1 MLEAVV
7 KKWCRPDVIAP
18 AVTEIDLPAL
28 WARGIRALLLDLDN
42 TLVCWRSKDVRA
54 EIGAWVQQAREQ
66 GFRLCIVSNAA
77 HIERVESVARQLGI
91 PTPCAPSA
99 LRRASTRRRPLG
111 VSFTQAAVIT
121 TRPHR
126 RAGGNRAMLTVLVQ
140 PPLDEFVSTKAIPSG
155 PSGTTCRLGTTR
167 RRAELT
173 RATTGRRP
181 DPPAGEGSSAVE
193 KLS

>member
-91 PTPCAPSA
+91 PYVVRAVKPLRRA
-99 LRRASTRRRPLG
+99 LRRAAALLG
-111 VSFTQAAVIT
+111 VSPAQAAVIGDQVFT
-121 TRPHR
+121 DVL
-126 RAGGNRAMLTVLVQ
+126 GGNRAGMLTVLVQ
-140 PPLDEFVSTKAIPSG
+140 PIDRRHEFVSTKAM
-155 PSGTTCRLGTTR
+155 RLLE
-167 RRAELT
+167 RAIWHHVQ
-173 RATTGRRP
+173 
-181 DPPAGEGSSAVE
+181 AGHDQAPG
-193 KLS
+193 